1 MLTPVVCICIFV
13 DLANFTLQNLALL
26 YLVRASDSTAHIFD
40 DRASVSSL
48 SLAGRWTLAL
58 GCRGTGSEQ
67 VLLVWPLAGRGQ
79 RRQYI
84 R

>member
-1 MLTPVVCICIFV
+1 MLTPVVCNCIFV

-26 YLVRASDSTAHIFD
+26 YLVRASDSSAHIFD
-40 DRASVSSL
+40 DRASVS

-67 VLLVWPLAGRGQ
+67 VLLVWPLLGGRGQ